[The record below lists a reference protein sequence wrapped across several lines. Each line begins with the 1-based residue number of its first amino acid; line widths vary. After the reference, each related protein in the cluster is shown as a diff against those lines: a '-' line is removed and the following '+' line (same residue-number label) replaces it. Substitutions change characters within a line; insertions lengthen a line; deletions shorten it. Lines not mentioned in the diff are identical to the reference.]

1 VGSNVNGSSL
11 PNCSGLPI
19 AWNLSERAFDRW
31 IASAIIA
38 GVAVVRG
45 FLVFDKV
52 AADVD
57 VDVDVDV
64 DIDVD
69 VDVEIDVDVD
79 VVDVV

>member
-1 VGSNVNGSSL
+1 MNGSSL

-19 AWNLSERAFDRW
+19 VCNLSERAFDRW

-38 GVAVVRG
+38 GVAVARG
-45 FLVFDKV
+45 FLVFNKV
-52 AADVD
+52 DA
-57 VDVDVDV
+57 DVDV